1 MNSTQSTDQAPA
13 RAAKAR
19 SLGATLRAR
28 PELVLIPL
36 VFIVVAAIW
45 EWAIYFF
52 AVPEYVA
59 PAPSAV
65 ARALINGKY
74 LDNAMVTLSE
84 AMIGFGLAAVSGIVI
99 GGLIA
104 QFPLVDKTLYPYL
117 IAIQTTP
124 KVAIAPLFIIWFG
137 FGMTSKVVIAATVA
151 FFPVLVNVISGLKAT
166 DPDRIE
172 LMRSLRATRWQIFHM
187 VLFPSALP
195 VIFAGLNIAV
205 IFSLLGA
212 IVGEFLGSREG
223 LGNAIMQMNVNLDT
237 AGVFASLFVLSC
249 IGIALHV
256 IMGAI
261 QRRLLFWTEQSK
273 IPVV

>member
-1 MNSTQSTDQAPA
+1 MNSPVSSSPVA
-13 RAAKAR
+13 RPRARKR
-19 SLGATLRAR
+19 SLAARLRAR

-36 VFIVVAAIW
+36 VFIVVTAVW
-45 EWAIYFF
+45 EWAIAHF

-74 LDNAMVTLSE
+74 LDNALFTLSE
-84 AMIGFGLAAVSGIVI
+84 AMMGFGLAAVAGIVL

-151 FFPVLVNVISGLKAT
+151 FFPVLVNVISGLKST
-166 DPDRIE
+166 DPERIE
-172 LMRSLRATRWQIFHM
+172 LMRSLRATRWQTFRM
-187 VLFPSALP
+187 VMFPSALP

-212 IVGEFLGSREG
+212 IVGEFLGSRQG

-256 IMGAI
+256 VMGAI